1 MKLKPFFVVNDQIY
15 NQVCR
20 KWGAKVFD
28 QRVLVSTKLTFL
40 HTINLETSFFYKK
53 KKEKRKE
60 KKRGIT

>member
-40 HTINLETSFFYKK
+40 HTINLETSFFFKK
-53 KKEKRKE
+53 KKKRKNGE
-60 KKRGIT
+60 IT